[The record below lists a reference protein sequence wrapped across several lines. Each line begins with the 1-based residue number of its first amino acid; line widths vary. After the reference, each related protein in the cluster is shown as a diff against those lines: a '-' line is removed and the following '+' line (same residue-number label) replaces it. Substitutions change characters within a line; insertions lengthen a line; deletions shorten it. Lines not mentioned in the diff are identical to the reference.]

1 MAEVQRLGQELA
13 EACRQKEQ
21 AAEYGL
27 AVLEEK
33 LALQQRHEDLENEH
47 ESLRNEL
54 DRLKE
59 AFGAANSKQRRVAE
73 AGESREESLLQES
86 ACKEAKLMTR
96 IDELHAELVQTRAA
110 LANSTNEGERLVAV
124 MLELRECMDLLEI
137 QKNQFRNEVKELKLR
152 ESRLQQDN
160 TELEDENV
168 SLQKQVSTL
177 RQNQVCFVIVS
188 GICILHFG
196 IYWALSNHHMSSS
209 CCLKVEFEGLKYEL
223 RRFEEEVEFANSQLE
238 ESLRLKSIAERH
250 LEEALD
256 SLKAERE
263 QKNSLRKE
271 LSQYLHLSDSLYT
284 SQLSVSLEGLKF
296 SDDALAAIEMSSDSG
311 HGSGLVLN
319 GHEPEIPGQGLDIR
333 HSSTPRGA
341 IGHLHP
347 VPSLVSDL
355 LSELHLSEVQ
365 KLRQQLLQV
374 ERDKANLLASL
385 DESQQQLLDAR
396 ATLAEQRERISCLR
410 RPPTKERQTELEL
423 EKERDTGNEDDAG
436 DYELDP
442 LGPEILECRYRA
454 AVQEAR
460 EFRVELKAERDATLE
475 LRGRWDEERAK
486 LEEQVQGREDEIT
499 RLDRVQRA
507 SAERAAVL
515 QRESNLLTVAVKD
528 ARGELCG
535 VREELGIFSEEL
547 AQLYHHVCLCNGE
560 TPQRVLLDHYR
571 QGVKIS
577 VEPVVSFVKALESDA
592 SEIETRPSSKD
603 ENETSP
609 QALALPS
616 VVAVLKEQVQVLRQA
631 VGRTAELAR
640 QHPLPPDPDV
650 GNGEREREALLEE
663 TLKLKSLLSTKRE
676 QIATLRTVIKANK
689 QTAEVALSNLKSK
702 YENEKSM
709 VRETMLKL
717 RNELKAL
724 KEDAAT
730 FSSLRAMFATRCDEY
745 VSQLDDMQRQLA
757 AAEDEKRTL
766 NSLLRMAIQQKLAL
780 TQRLEDLE
788 FDHEQTRRTRPKPA
802 AGTQAPSVLI
812 RPSLPAGKCC
822 PAKELR

>member
-1 MAEVQRLGQELA
+1 MAAEVTLHREVQRLGQELA

-33 LALQQRHEDLENEH
+33 LALQQRHDDLENEH

-96 IDELHAELVQTRAA
+96 IDELHAELVQTRAG
-110 LANSTNEGERLVAV
+110 LANSTNEGERLGAV
-124 MLELRECMDLLEI
+124 MSELRECMDFLEI
-137 QKNQFRNEVKELKLR
+137 QRNRFRNEVKELKLR

-177 RQNQVCFVIVS
+177 RQNQV
-188 GICILHFG
+188 
-196 IYWALSNHHMSSS
+196 
-209 CCLKVEFEGLKYEL
+209 EFDGLKYEL

-238 ESLRLKSIAERH
+238 ESLRLKSMAERH

-271 LSQYLHLSDSLYT
+271 LSQHLHLSDSLYT

-296 SDDALAAIEMSSDSG
+296 SDDSLAAIEMGSDSAY
-311 HGSGLVLN
+311 GSGLILN
-319 GHEPEIPGQGLDIR
+319 GHDPEIPGQGLDSR

-341 IGHLHP
+341 GGYLRP

-365 KLRQQLLQV
+365 KLRQQLVQV

-385 DESQQQLLDAR
+385 EESQQQLVEAR
-396 ATLAEQRERISCLR
+396 ATLAEQRERISRLP
-410 RPPTKERQTELEL
+410 RPPTTKERHTGLEL

-460 EFRVELKAERDATLE
+460 EFRVELKAERDTMLE
-475 LRGRWDEERAK
+475 LQGRWDEERAK
-486 LEEQVQGREDEIT
+486 LEEQVQGRGDEIT

-515 QRESNLLTVAVKD
+515 EREGSRLTVAVKA

-571 QGVKIS
+571 QGTKIS
-577 VEPVVSFVKALESDA
+577 LEPVAAVVKAPESA
-592 SEIETRPSSKD
+592 APEIETRPCSND
-603 ENETSP
+603 EETTSP

-616 VVAVLKEQVQVLRQA
+616 VVAVLKEQVQALSQA
-631 VGRTAELAR
+631 VGHTAELAR
-640 QHPLPPDPDV
+640 QRPLPPDPDDGSSV
-650 GNGEREREALLEE
+650 REREALLEE

-676 QIATLRTVIKANK
+676 QIATLRTVLKANK

-730 FSSLRAMFATRCDEY
+730 FSSLRAMFSSRCDEY
-745 VSQLDDMQRQLA
+745 VSQLEDMQRQLV

-788 FDHEQTRRTRPKPA
+788 FDYEQARRTHPKPA
-802 AGTQAPSVLI
+802 AGTQAPGALI
-812 RPSLPAGKCC
+812 RPSLPAGKCL